1 MPFSSSPFPSSLHGP
16 LRAAAVLLCAFS
28 LAGCSALGGAAGP
41 SPAPAAPS
49 APQPQ
54 PQAAAPQAA
63 RSATPLASDTPA
75 LASASVP
82 LAADVGPGTLTFS
95 VLDLAVRGK
104 LTQLTLRVLTSGS
117 PDPTLR
123 LNQLLG
129 SKSVARELSPEL
141 IDPANLKAYSEA
153 DGGIGIVDGIG
164 ITLANGTADFTFNYA
179 APQDPVTA
187 LDVAVGSG
195 LPTFRDVP
203 LSR

>member
-1 MPFSSSPFPSSLHGP
+1 MPFSSSSHGS
-16 LRAAAVLLCAFS
+16 LRATAVLLCAFT
-28 LAGCSALGGAAGP
+28 LAGCSALGSVTGQ
-41 SPAPAAPS
+41 SPAPAAP
-49 APQPQ
+49 APANPAA
-54 PQAAAPQAA
+54 PQAAAPSAA
-63 RSATPLASDTPA
+63 PLTAATDVPA
-75 LASASVP
+75 LASATVP
-82 LAADVGPGTLTFS
+82 LAKDVGPGTLTFS
-95 VLDLAVRGK
+95 VLDLAVRGQ
-104 LTQLTLRVLTSGS
+104 LTQLTLRVQTSGS

-129 SKSVARELSPEL
+129 TKSVAREFSPEL

-153 DGGIGIVDGIG
+153 DGGIGIVDGIQV
-164 ITLANGTADFTFNYA
+164 TLANGSADFTFNYA